1 MPDYKHRRIELAPR
15 RRGDETWYCPFRI
28 IEFRP
33 TSWGCYS
40 GCADGRFESR
50 EEAEAAALV
59 VAKRIVASLEPSP
72 QIPQSEAGSLGPI
85 YGTWMSR
92 LAFYFLHRVENL
104 GKSRG

>member
-1 MPDYKHRRIELAPR
+1 MPDYKHRRIELTPR
-15 RRGDETWYCPFRI
+15 RRADETWYCPFRI

-33 TSWGCYS
+33 TSWGYYS

-59 VAKRIVASLEPSP
+59 VAKRMVDSLEPST
-72 QIPQSEAGSLGPI
+72 QVPQSETSSLGRI

-92 LAFYFLHRVENL
+92 LAFYFVNRVADL